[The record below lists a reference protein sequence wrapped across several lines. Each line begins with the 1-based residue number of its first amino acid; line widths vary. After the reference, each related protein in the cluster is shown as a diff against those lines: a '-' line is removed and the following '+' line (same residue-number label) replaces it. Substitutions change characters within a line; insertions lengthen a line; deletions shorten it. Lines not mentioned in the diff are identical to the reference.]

1 MPPSK
6 GTQLHPNSLANLK
19 LGGGEPRYEEPK
31 KQRNIQVT
39 SAGWEGFRAIARE
52 RGLSLSELI
61 EQIGRRKI
69 TLTDVEEQSRK
80 QPTANLS
87 GMGRL

>member
-1 MPPSK
+1 MRK
-6 GTQLHPNSLANLK
+6 AI
-19 LGGGEPRYEEPK
+19 R
-31 KQRNIQVT
+31 RNIQVT

-69 TLTDVEEQSRK
+69 TLADAEEQSPK
-80 QPTANLS
+80 LLLS
-87 GMGRL
+87 RGRIG

>member
-1 MPPSK
+1 MPPRK
-6 GTQLHPNSLANLK
+6 GTLLHPNSLANLK

-39 SAGWEGFRAIARE
+39 SAGWEGFRTIAKE

-69 TLTDVEEQSRK
+69 TLADTEEQRRK
-80 QPTANLS
+80 QPTAKLS
-87 GMGRL
+87 GMAEL